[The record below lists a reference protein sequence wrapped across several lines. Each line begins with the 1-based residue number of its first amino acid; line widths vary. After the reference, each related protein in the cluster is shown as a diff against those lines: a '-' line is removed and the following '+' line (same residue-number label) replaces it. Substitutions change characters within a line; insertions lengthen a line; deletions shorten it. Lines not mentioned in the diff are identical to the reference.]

1 MTARGKLGYEQLDA
15 LIESGEIDT
24 VLVCV
29 PDLQGR
35 LMGKRVTADFW
46 RDEVAHHGW
55 ECCDYLVADDTDMN
69 TVPGYRFTNYE
80 LGYGDMRAMPDLDTL
95 RLVPWVPRTALVL
108 CDLFDVDTGGPIEQ
122 SPRRILQRQIERAA
136 TAGYLVKIGS
146 ELEFY
151 LFRESYEEAKARGYR
166 ELTPHSDWMLDY
178 HILQT
183 TRDEYVVGDIRR
195 GLEGAGIPVEFSKGE
210 AGYGQHEINLR
221 YAPALEMADRNV
233 IYKNAAKEIAAS
245 HGRALTFMAKWSA
258 DHTGSSNHIHSS
270 FWDPAGATSLT
281 ADDAGH
287 PSDRFRWWLGG
298 LMATARELSILYAPN
313 VNSYKR
319 YQSLSWAP
327 TAIAW
332 GVDNR
337 TVGFRVVGHGPSLRV
352 ECRVPGADA
361 NSHLA
366 FAATV
371 AAGLWG
377 LEHRIEPPP
386 EYRGNGYAATDV
398 ERIPTSLPE
407 ALALWEGSEMARAA
421 FGEDV
426 HEHLANFARQEWLRF
441 MGQVTDWE
449 RVQYFERW

>member
-1 MTARGKLGYEQLDA
+1 MTVKGMLSYDQLDA
-15 LIESGEIDT
+15 LIDAGEIDT
-24 VLVCV
+24 VIVGL

-35 LMGKRVTADFW
+35 LMGKRVTASFW
-46 RDEVAHHGW
+46 QEEVAHHGW
-55 ECCDYLVADDTDMN
+55 ECCDYLIANDTDMN

-80 LGYGDMRAMPDLDTL
+80 LGYGDMRAVPDLGTL
-95 RLVPWVPRTALVL
+95 RLVPWVPRTAMVL
-108 CDLFDVDTGGPIEQ
+108 CDLFDVDSGGPIEQ
-122 SPRRILQRQIERAA
+122 SPRRILQRQIERAS
-136 TAGYLVKIGS
+136 TAGYLTKIGS

-151 LFRESYEEAKARGYR
+151 LFRESYEEAKGKGYTD
-166 ELTPHSDWMLDY
+166 LTPHSDWMLDY
-178 HILQT
+178 HVLQT

-195 GLEGAGIPVEFSKGE
+195 GLEAAGIPVEFSKGE

-221 YAPALEMADRNV
+221 YAPALEMADRNL

-258 DHTGSSNHIHSS
+258 EHTGSSNHIHSS
-270 FWDPAGATSLT
+270 FWDIAGTQSLT

-287 PSDRFRWWLGG
+287 PTDHFRWWLGG

-337 TVGFRVVGHGPSLRV
+337 TLGFRVVGHGPSLRV
-352 ECRVPGADA
+352 ECRVPGADS

-377 LEHRIEPPP
+377 IEHRIEPPA
-386 EYRGNGYAATDV
+386 EYHGNGYAATDV

-407 ALALWEGSEMARAA
+407 ALALWESSDMARES

-426 HEHLANFARQEWLRF
+426 HEHLANFARQEWNRF